1 MATLEQNEQEYL
13 DFEGSEYLEEM
24 QNAPLTNTQEAVDNI
39 ASDNENIDSNR
50 PPTETFWDIDLHP
63 TKEYT
68 DVPWITYPESWVKD
82 DKKENVPLTAEKW
95 TVTYKGALVMPK
107 NGKSYTADHTET
119 YYTDKSKYF
128 ATSNIEWRIR
138 SMLNDDRQRK
148 NLPKVPKNKAV
159 LQYAKDWTIRDMEW
173 YIIVAANLDTYKRWT
188 LVMTS
193 LGPGRVY
200 DTWKLGSNH
209 FDIYTHRPTLA
220 QMKQNKKKG
229 KKKA

>member
-13 DFEGSEYLEEM
+13 DFEGSEYLEDME
-24 QNAPLTNTQEAVDNI
+24 NAGFPTTNETLND
-39 ASDNENIDSNR
+39 IDSDTDNVDTSR
-50 PPTETFWDIDLHP
+50 PPTETFWDIVLDP
-63 TKEYT
+63 TKTYSN
-68 DVPWITYPESWVKD
+68 VPWINYPDPWVKENE
-82 DKKENVPLTAEKW
+82 KENVPLTAEKW

-148 NLPKVPKNKAV
+148 NLPQIPKNKAV
-159 LQYAKDWTIRDMEW
+159 LQYAKDGTIRDMEG
-173 YIIVAANLDTYKRWT
+173 YIIVAANLETYKRWT

-200 DTWKLGSNH
+200 DTWKLGKNH

-220 QMKQNKKKG
+220 QMRNKKKSN